1 MDKKSGYLVK
11 VQDKEDLYIKTN
23 NVLNLPYEQKVEM
36 GKLARKHME
45 DNFDKNDVVNETI
58 KQVI

>member
-1 MDKKSGYLVK
+1 MNK
-11 VQDKEDLYIKTN
+11 
-23 NVLNLPYEQKVEM
+23 KVEM

-58 KQVI
+58 SAIGL